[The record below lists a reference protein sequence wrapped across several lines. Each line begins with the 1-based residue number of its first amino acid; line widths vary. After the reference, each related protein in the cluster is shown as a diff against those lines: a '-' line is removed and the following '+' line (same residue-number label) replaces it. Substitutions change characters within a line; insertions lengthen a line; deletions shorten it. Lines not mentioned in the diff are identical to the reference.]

1 MRRSQKT
8 EKNRKKYQSVVQGKN
23 HHKKVNL
30 KDSKIPNKYNNLIIL
45 NDDEWRGAQW
55 TKFEINVQ
63 NVKNS

>member
-8 EKNRKKYQSVVQGKN
+8 EKYRKKYQSVVKGKN
-23 HHKKVNL
+23 NHKKVNM